1 MGRPAF
7 PACLPV
13 PAALDCGSGRVAME
27 QWSPGA
33 VQPPGPMPLR
43 LTLSALEQASADPAI
58 WRHRDVHRAVLISGL
73 TTLVTAFTPI
83 RRELQQADAA
93 AS

>member
-1 MGRPAF
+1 
-7 PACLPV
+7 
-13 PAALDCGSGRVAME
+13 
-27 QWSPGA
+27 
-33 VQPPGPMPLR
+33 MPLR

-58 WRHRDVHRAVLISGL
+58 WRHRDVHQAVLISGL